1 MIAPVSDSPMSAAFF
16 VLYLLMKWLKSPR
29 PATKVLLV
37 AACIVLIGFLI
48 PQHLSMPVQN
58 ADRNSYAQDSY
69 WAYPWGKSVTHK
81 GVDIFAKAGT
91 PIHPATDGLVLY
103 TGQISRG
110 LHYAIRTLFP
120 YFWRAD
126 KSIQGWK
133 KMFYLN
139 PVLYLNESFTS

>member
-1 MIAPVSDSPMSAAFF
+1 
-16 VLYLLMKWLKSPR
+16 
-29 PATKVLLV
+29 
-37 AACIVLIGFLI
+37 
-48 PQHLSMPVQN
+48 MPVQN

-91 PIHPATDGLVLY
+91 PIHSATDGLVLY
-103 TGQISRG
+103 TGQISRS